1 MTDSDKD
8 KSKGRRSDSQALR
21 YMRLASYMTA
31 VLALASCY
39 QTKNIP
45 DDEYLYAGIK
55 ELAYGHKWGEK
66 KHKKDTTGV
75 ITAVANAYTAVQGV
89 LTGNSAALESI
100 NRHELTKQEKD
111 SIKALARQDAE
122 AYALAKREV
131 EGVLSYAPNGS
142 LMGSSRYRHPFTV
155 GLWIWN
161 RYVNSDSRFGRW
173 MMNSFGSNPK
183 YISSVAPAVRTQVAR
198 NTLRNYGYFRSDV
211 KFRIDSMRNPRKQK
225 VSYQVLPGQL
235 FRLDSI
241 EYCGFTGAADSIVR
255 TNMAGRLLHKGDPF
269 CVPTLSDERERI
281 TSLLRNNGYYY
292 YHSDYI
298 TYRADTVQ
306 KPLKVQLRVLPSA
319 SIPDIAD
326 RPYHIGKTHITVLKY
341 NDTVMTDSF
350 ALRNLTMRWS
360 GGKVRRPPL
369 RLGAL
374 RRYLYQKRGD
384 LYSQET
390 QKQIQDQIAAMGI
403 FSSLQLDYRPTQ
415 GDTLDL
421 YINTMLDKPYD
432 SEFEGKITNKTNGL
446 LGPGLGYSIN
456 KRNAFRGAETL
467 TWGINGSYEWQ
478 TGANNR
484 GKGTGLNAWEL
495 GSNITLSYPR
505 FMFFG
510 IGKRL
515 NRRVLSTTLF
525 KADVKWLN
533 RAGYYSQISV
543 GMRAKWTFQKSANV
557 LHEFTPIHLEYSQ
570 LLRTTDDFLAI
581 MENNPALYTSL
592 KDQFVPSMEYKL
604 TWTSPMVRRNI
615 NNLSFFTKQS
625 YKFQKNTI
633 EYTHNLRLGQR
644 SRLVTHAY
652 LGFVWEYNGK
662 QAPYQEMFTAGGA
675 NSIRAFG
682 VRSIGPGSYNP
693 SQSQYSYL
701 NQVGNMKFECNLEYR
716 FPIIS
721 SLYGAVFVDAGN
733 VWLLKEDADR
743 PGGQFKWKNFGRE
756 LALGTGAGLRYDLE
770 FLVIRFDIGVGI
782 HAPYDTGKD
791 GYYNMPSFGKSLGYH
806 FAIGYPF

>member
-1 MTDSDKD
+1 MTRLSSYKYVPCILA
-8 KSKGRRSDSQALR
+8 ALIF
-21 YMRLASYMTA
+21 T
-31 VLALASCY
+31 SCY

-45 DDEYLYAGIK
+45 EDEYLYAGIN

-66 KHKKDTTGV
+66 KGRKNNTGV
-75 ITAVANAYTAVQGV
+75 ITAVANAYTAVQDV
-89 LTGNSAALESI
+89 LTGNSNALESI
-100 NRHELTKQEKD
+100 KSHELTKHEKD
-111 SIKALARQDAE
+111 SIKTLVKQDAE
-122 AYALAKREV
+122 AYALAKSEV

-142 LMGSSRYRHPFTV
+142 LMGSSKYKHPFTI

-161 RYVNSDSRFGRW
+161 RYVNSESRFGRW
-173 MMNSFGSNPK
+173 MLNSFASNPK
-183 YISSVAPAVRTQVAR
+183 YISTVAPAVRTQVAR
-198 NTLRNYGYFRSDV
+198 NTLHNYGYFNADV
-211 KFRIDSMRNPRKQK
+211 QFRIDSLHNPRKQK
-225 VSYQVLPGQL
+225 VSYQVLPGNL
-235 FRLDSI
+235 YRLDSI
-241 EYCGFTGAADSIVR
+241 EYRGFTGAADSIIR
-255 TNMAGRLLHKGDPF
+255 ANMDKRLLHRDDPF
-269 CVPTLSDERERI
+269 CLPTLSDERERI
-281 TSLLRNNGYYY
+281 TDLLRNNGYYY

-298 TYRADTVQ
+298 TYRADTIQ
-306 KPLKVQLRVLPSA
+306 KPLKVQLQIQPSA
-319 SIPDIAD
+319 STPQIAD
-326 RPYHIGKTHITVLKY
+326 KPYHIGKTHITVLKY

-350 ALRNLTMRWS
+350 ALRNITMRWS

-369 RLGAL
+369 RLSAML
-374 RRYLYQKRGD
+374 RYLYQRKGH
-384 LYSQET
+384 LYSLET
-390 QKQIQDQIAAMGI
+390 QKQIQNQIAAMGI
-403 FSSLQLDYRPTQ
+403 FSNLQLDYKPAQ

-446 LGPGLGYSIN
+446 LGPGIGYSIN

-484 GKGTGLNAWEL
+484 GKGTGINSWEL

-510 IGKRL
+510 IGKKL
-515 NRRVLSTTLF
+515 NRRVRSTTLF

-533 RAGYYSQISV
+533 RAGYYSQISA
-543 GMRAKWTFQKSANV
+543 GLRAKWTFQKSPNI

-570 LLRTTDDFLAI
+570 LLSTTDEFIEI
-581 MENNPALYTSL
+581 MDRNPALYMSM
-592 KDQFVPSMEYKL
+592 KDQLVPSIEYKF
-604 TWTSPMVRRNI
+604 TWTSPKVKRNI
-615 NNLSFFTKQS
+615 NNLTLSTKQS

-633 EYTHNLRLGQR
+633 EYTHCLQLGNR
-644 SRLVTHAY
+644 SRFLTHGY
-652 LGFVWEYNGK
+652 LGFLWEYNG
-662 QAPYQEMFTAGGA
+662 QTAPYQEMFTVGGA

-682 VRSIGPGSYNP
+682 VRTIGPGSYNP
-693 SQSQYSYL
+693 IQSQFSYL
-701 NQVGNMKFECNLEYR
+701 NQVGSMKFECNLEYR

-733 VWLLKEDADR
+733 VWLMREDPDR
-743 PGGQFKWKNFGRE
+743 PGGKFQWHNFGSE
-756 LALGTGAGLRYDLE
+756 LALGTGAGLRYDLD

-782 HAPYDTGKD
+782 HAPYDTGKS

>member
-1 MTDSDKD
+1 MIRHSIYKYVPCILA
-8 KSKGRRSDSQALR
+8 AL
-21 YMRLASYMTA
+21 MF
-31 VLALASCY
+31 VSCY

-66 KHKKDTTGV
+66 KNRKDSTGV

-89 LTGNSAALESI
+89 LTGNSSALESMKS
-100 NRHELTKQEKD
+100 HELTKHEKD
-111 SIKALARQDAE
+111 SIKALIKQDAE
-122 AYALAKREV
+122 AYSLAKSEV

-142 LMGSSRYRHPFTV
+142 LMGSSKYKHPFTV

-161 RYVNSDSRFGRW
+161 RYVNSNSRFGRW
-173 MMNSFGSNPK
+173 MMNSFASNPK

-198 NTLRNYGYFRSDV
+198 NTLQNYGYFNADV
-211 KFRIDSMRNPRKQK
+211 KFRIDSLRNPRKQK

-241 EYCGFTGAADSIVR
+241 EYRGFTGAADSIIEA
-255 TNMAGRLLHKGDPF
+255 NMDKRLLHSNDPF
-269 CVPTLSDERERI
+269 CLPTLSDERERI
-281 TSLLRNNGYYY
+281 TNLLRNNGYYY

-298 TYRADTVQ
+298 AYRADTVQ
-306 KPLKVQLRVLPSA
+306 KPLKVQLQVLPSA
-319 SIPDIAD
+319 SIPEIAD
-326 RPYHIGKTHITVLKY
+326 KPYRIGKTHITVLKY

-350 ALRNLTMRWS
+350 ALRNITMRWS
-360 GGKVRRPPL
+360 GGKVKRPPL
-369 RLGAL
+369 RLSAML
-374 RRYLYQKRGD
+374 RYLYQRKGD

-390 QKQIQDQIAAMGI
+390 QNLIQNQIAAMGI
-403 FSSLQLDYRPTQ
+403 FSNLHLDYKPAQ

-446 LGPGLGYSIN
+446 LGPGLSYSIN

-478 TGANNR
+478 TGANNK
-484 GKGTGLNAWEL
+484 GKGTGINSWEL

-515 NRRVLSTTLF
+515 NRKVRSTTLF

-533 RAGYYSQISV
+533 RAGYYSQISA
-543 GMRAKWTFQKSANV
+543 GIRAKWTFQKSANI

-570 LLRTTDDFLAI
+570 LLSTTDEFIEI
-581 MENNPALYTSL
+581 MDQNPALYMSL
-592 KDQFVPSMEYKL
+592 KDQLVPSMEYKF
-604 TWTSPMVRRNI
+604 TWTSPKVKRNI
-615 NNLSFFTKQS
+615 NNLSLSTKQS

-633 EYTHNLRLGQR
+633 EYTHSLRLGER
-644 SRLVTHAY
+644 SHLLTHGY
-652 LGFVWEYNGK
+652 LGFLWEYNG
-662 QAPYQEMFTAGGA
+662 QTAPYQEMFTAGGA

-693 SQSQYSYL
+693 VQSQFSYL
-701 NQVGNMKFECNLEYR
+701 NQIGSMKFECNLEYR
-716 FPIIS
+716 FPIIG
-721 SLYGAVFVDAGN
+721 SLFGAVFVDAGN
-733 VWLLKEDADR
+733 VWLLREDPDR
-743 PGGQFKWKNFGRE
+743 PGGKFEWKNFGRE
-756 LALGTGAGLRYDLE
+756 LALGTGAGLRYDLD

-782 HAPYDTGKD
+782 HAPYDTGKE
-791 GYYNMPSFGKSLGYH
+791 GYYNMTSFGKSLGYH